1 MDDYYQNNKGITY
14 TRIMRMAAFIISVSL
29 PAIYIALITYNHEI
43 IPPGLLVNFAIQKHG
58 VPFPTIIEALVLTV
72 TFEILRETDIRTPS
86 TLGSA
91 LSIVG
96 ALVLGDAAV
105 NAGLVSPIMVIVIA
119 ITAISEMIFNVN
131 DVSNVIKLWRLLFMV
146 IASISGMIGVFISF
160 ILLIA
165 EITSINSFGVPYL
178 YPTAPF
184 YKVDQGNDIVLNE
197 KYKMSIRN
205 MLTANKNRIRGKY
218 EKD

>member
-1 MDDYYQNNKGITY
+1 
-14 TRIMRMAAFIISVSL
+14 
-29 PAIYIALITYNHEI
+29 
-43 IPPGLLVNFAIQKHG
+43 
-58 VPFPTIIEALVLTV
+58 
-72 TFEILRETDIRTPS
+72 
-86 TLGSA
+86 
-91 LSIVG
+91 
-96 ALVLGDAAV
+96 
-105 NAGLVSPIMVIVIA
+105 MVIVIA

-205 MLTANKNRIRGKY
+205 MLTANKNRIRGTLITDFNIESDLVDKVPSRSTKCQY
-218 EKD
+218 IIAQIEKLMRGYL